1 MSVTCN
7 RFQWF
12 SQSTLVSSTNKTDR
26 HDITE
31 ILLKVAL
38 NTIKPNKKKPSSYYT
53 TNQIGLLTLPPHP
66 SPPTFWQNLYLQLVL
81 KIYLWDL
88 LVFFRPPSTIYTTI
102 SFFIWRIKLVSSPSF
117 SSPIWWKLYGIALT
131 QTFCILW
138 DFHSTV
144 KCSKNKIWL
153 DIFFFFFLSILW
165 GRDGAHFYLLII
177 IFYYFWGWSLFHLY
191 WLLMSQ
197 CQIIT

>member
-1 MSVTCN
+1 M
-7 RFQWF
+7 
-12 SQSTLVSSTNKTDR
+12 
-26 HDITE
+26 
-31 ILLKVAL
+31 KVAL

-153 DIFFFFFLSILW
+153 DIFFFSFYFVREGWGTFLFTYN
-165 GRDGAHFYLLII
+165 HFLLFLGLII
-177 IFYYFWGWSLFHLY
+177 ISLILTTHESMSNYNIKLYTVHLA
-191 WLLMSQ
+191 MCKSH
-197 CQIIT
+197 TNNF